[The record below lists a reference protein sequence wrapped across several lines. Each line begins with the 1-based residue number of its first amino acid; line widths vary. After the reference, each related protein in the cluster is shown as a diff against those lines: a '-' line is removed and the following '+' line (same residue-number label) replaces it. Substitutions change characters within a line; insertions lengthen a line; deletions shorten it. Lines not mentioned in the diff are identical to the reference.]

1 MKYMLE
7 DMVQH
12 TKGLLIQPI
21 DTFADLKKSSLGNSF
36 QHYVILLLIYSVLLG
51 IVSAVNALL
60 SFYDM
65 FMHIVSIPFLGSFLV
80 TKIEILKP
88 LFIDWSLIVVY
99 LIFILLFFGIFLKG
113 CFLHVF
119 VLLFGGEQGI
129 VKTIQIIMYAA
140 TPFFLLGWI
149 PYISIIGLLWAMVLC
164 VIGLHIVQQLPIWK
178 AIAVLVIPAVLLAC
192 GLMFLVMIK
201 TTFITA
207 LSGIL

>member
-7 DMVQH
+7 DMIQH
-12 TKGLLIQPI
+12 VKGLLIQPVN
-21 DTFADLKKSSLGNSF
+21 TFADLKNSSLSSSF

-65 FMHIVSIPFLGSFLV
+65 FMHVVSIPFFGSFLI

-88 LFIDWSLIVVY
+88 LFVDWSLIIVY
-99 LIFILLFFGIFLKG
+99 LFFIFLFFGIFIKG

-149 PYISIIGLLWAMVLC
+149 PYISVIGLLWAIVLC
-164 VIGLHIVQQLPIWK
+164 VIGLHIVQQLPMWK
-178 AIAVLVIPAVLLAC
+178 AIAVLIIPAVLLAC
-192 GLMFLVMIK
+192 GLMFLLLIK

-207 LSGIL
+207 ISGIL